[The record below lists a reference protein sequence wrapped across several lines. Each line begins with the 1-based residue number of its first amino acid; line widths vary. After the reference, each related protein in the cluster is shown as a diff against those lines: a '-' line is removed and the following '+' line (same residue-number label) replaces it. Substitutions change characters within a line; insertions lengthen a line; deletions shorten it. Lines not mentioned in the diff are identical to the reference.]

1 MIMAFRNNKILFR
14 QTLLSLQFMHF
25 RVPWWRIA
33 LAQVAMG
40 AAVLLR
46 KASDGSIPVTTTLLT
61 FPSSCYLGRMFW
73 WDWSWKQKGGTL
85 ACFFVIAIVPVLIF
99 GGALGGWRA
108 VFGGSAFLLIPQ
120 IVGWLLFVG
129 LKTGIMP
136 ARVGKL
142 IVIAPHSGFG

>member
-1 MIMAFRNNKILFR
+1 
-14 QTLLSLQFMHF
+14 
-25 RVPWWRIA
+25 
-33 LAQVAMG
+33 
-40 AAVLLR
+40 
-46 KASDGSIPVTTTLLT
+46 
-61 FPSSCYLGRMFW
+61 MFW

-136 ARVGKL
+136 ARVGKIDRNSSPFWFWMIAVTYAGL
-142 IVIAPHSGFG
+142 LVFYGWIFVMVLSDVILGR